1 MDLNGLIAQR
11 EALDRQINEQQA
23 VQRILA
29 VEEARRLVA
38 QYDITPI
45 ELGIATIRRVNTS
58 SVGPKFRNPETG
70 KTWTGR
76 GRAPAWIQGQDY
88 TRFAISH

>member
-11 EALDRQINEQQA
+11 EALNRQINEQQA
-23 VQRILA
+23 AQRGLA

-45 ELGIATIRRVNTS
+45 ELGIATIRRVNRS
-58 SVGPKFRNPETG
+58 GVGPKFRNPETG

-88 TRFAISH
+88 TQFAISH